1 MNAAQQAVMNPAP
14 TSAGKDPHR
23 IVHGAEFGW
32 TPETLPFSTIPELF
46 AQRVAELGDRPMMR
60 QKELGLWRA
69 YGWREV
75 ATIAAEIGAGLSSL
89 GFAPGEVASVLANTS
104 REWVWTDLGILG
116 AGGVCNGVYPTDS
129 ASQLQFLC
137 EDSSTT
143 FLFVEDDEQ
152 LDKFLEVRDRLPG
165 VRKAIV
171 FDMEGLAGL
180 DDPQVIG
187 LERLRELGR
196 EHLKANPGFVEE
208 RRRSR
213 GPSDVAIL
221 VYTSGTTGK
230 PKGAMITHANLCAV
244 LSGLST
250 SLFEGIPEGAERIA
264 FLPLCHIAERMIGE
278 YVPMMRRDTV
288 NFVENPETV
297 FENLREIQPH
307 VFFAVPRVW
316 EKIYSQVMI
325 TLSEAGRTQQLA
337 YKWALDVGREVARRT
352 AEGRAPGAL
361 LSLQNSIARGLVL
374 NNVLRMM
381 GLSRTRLALTGAAPI
396 SPELIRWYQSLGIP
410 LREGWGMTETTA
422 GGTVNPRRAV
432 RPGSIGVPGPGLEMR
447 IAEGTGEIL
456 LRGPNVL
463 KGYLNQPEKTAEA
476 IDAEGWLHTG
486 DVGRVD
492 DDGYFYITDRMKD
505 IIITAGGKN
514 VTPSEWENELKFSP
528 YVTDAVVIGDKR
540 PFLTALVMIDQ
551 ENVEKFAQ
559 DHDVPFSNYTSLT
572 RAKEVQDLIW
582 REIERV
588 NQKFARVE
596 QVKKFRLIETQLTAE
611 DEELTP
617 TMKLKRKFVQQKYAP
632 IIEEMYRG

>member
-1 MNAAQQAVMNPAP
+1 MSTTTA
-14 TSAGKDPHR
+14 SLDPHR
-23 IVHGAEFGW
+23 VVRGDDFGW
-32 TPETLPFSTIPELF
+32 KPETLPFATIPELF

-60 QKELGLWRA
+60 QKDLGIWRA
-69 YGWREV
+69 YSWKEV
-75 ATIAAEIGAGLSSL
+75 ATIAAEIGAGLVHL
-89 GFAPGEVASVLANTS
+89 GFEPGEVASVLSNTS

-116 AGGVCNGVYPTDS
+116 AGGVCNGIYPTDS
-129 ASQLQFLC
+129 ASQLEYLC
-137 EDSSTT
+137 GDSASVY
-143 FLFVEDDEQ
+143 LFVEDDEQ
-152 LDKFLEVRDRLPG
+152 LDKFLEVRERLPR
-165 VRKAIV
+165 VRKVFV

-180 DDPQVIG
+180 DDPQVMG
-187 LERLRELGR
+187 LEALRDLGR
-196 EHLKANPGFVEE
+196 QHLRDHPGLLDE

-213 GPSDVAIL
+213 GPGDVAIL
-221 VYTSGTTGK
+221 VYTSGTTGR
-230 PKGAMITHANLCAV
+230 PKGAMITHANLCSV
-244 LSGLST
+244 LSGLAT
-250 SLFEGIPEGAERIA
+250 SLFEGVPEGGERIA
-264 FLPLCHIAERMIGE
+264 FLPMCHIAERMIGG
-278 YVPMMRRDTV
+278 YVPILRREVV

-297 FENLREIQPH
+297 FENVREIQPQ

-316 EKIYSQVMI
+316 EKIYSQVRI
-325 TLSEAGRTQQLA
+325 TLSEAGKVQQAA
-337 YKWALDVGREVARRT
+337 YGWAMSVGERIAKLT
-352 AEGRAPGAL
+352 AAGGSPGAWL
-361 LSLQNSIARGLVL
+361 AFQGALARWAVL
-374 NNVLRMM
+374 NNVRRMM
-381 GLSRTRLALTGAAPI
+381 GLSRTELALTGAAPI

-422 GGTVNPRRAV
+422 GGTVSPRRGL

-447 IAEGTGEIL
+447 IAPVTNEIL
-456 LRGPNVL
+456 LRGPNVI
-463 KGYLNQPEKTAEA
+463 KGYLNQPEKTAET

-540 PFLTALVMIDQ
+540 PYLTALVMIDQ

-559 DHDVPFSNYTSLT
+559 DHDVPFSNYASLT

-582 REIERV
+582 REIESV
-588 NQKFARVE
+588 NRKFARVE

-617 TMKLKRKFVQQKYAP
+617 TMKLKRAFVQKKYAP
-632 IIEEMYRG
+632 VIEDMYRD